1 MTYLLRGTA
10 FITGAGSG
18 IGAGVAHKFIQNG
31 ISKLALVDIN
41 SSSLQKVSESLKQTS
56 PYAEL
61 LTASVDVT
69 NEAQVN
75 NAVQT
80 AATKFG
86 RVDIGVNCAGVG
98 DAGEPT
104 HQLSLRDWQR
114 TVDINQTGVWLSQ
127 RALLQQMLTQ
137 TSCGYR
143 RGRGVIVNV
152 CSSLGISASATG
164 IPFPAYVS
172 SKHGVMGLTKMD
184 AKYYAP
190 SGIRINAVC
199 PGFVNTPMISD
210 AVDSGAFKEEVE
222 STPIGRAAD
231 VEEITDSILFLASPM
246 SSYVYGAGLV
256 VDGGYGL

>member
-1 MTYLLRGTA
+1 M
-10 FITGAGSG
+10 
-18 IGAGVAHKFIQNG
+18 AHKFIQNG

-56 PYAEL
+56 PYVEL

-69 NEAQVN
+69 NEEQVN
-75 NAVQT
+75 NAVQK

-98 DAGEPT
+98 DSGKPT

-137 TSCGYR
+137 TYGMVSAVWVYVRVLIIYRSCGTR

-152 CSSLGISASATG
+152 CSSLGINASATG
-164 IPFPAYVS
+164 IPFPAYIS
-172 SKHGVMGLTKMD
+172 SKHGM
-184 AKYYAP
+184 
-190 SGIRINAVC
+190 
-199 PGFVNTPMISD
+199 F
-210 AVDSGAFKEEVE
+210 F
-222 STPIGRAAD
+222 
-231 VEEITDSILFLASPM
+231 
-246 SSYVYGAGLV
+246 
-256 VDGGYGL
+256 

>member
-1 MTYLLRGTA
+1 MAQLLHGTA

-18 IGAGVAHKFIQNG
+18 IGAGVAHKFMQNG
-31 ISKLALVDIN
+31 ISKLALVDN
-41 SSSLQKVSESLKQTS
+41 NPSSLQKVFESLKQTS
-56 PYAEL
+56 PYVEL

-69 NEAQVN
+69 NEVQVN
-75 NAVQT
+75 NAIQE

-98 DAGEPT
+98 DPGKPT
-104 HQLSLRDWQR
+104 HQLSLKGWQR
-114 TVDINQTGVWLSQ
+114 TVDINQTGLWMSQ

-137 TSCGYR
+137 RSCGTR

-164 IPFPAYVS
+164 IPFPAYIS
-172 SKHGVMGLTKMD
+172 SKQGVMGLTKMD

-190 SGIRINAVC
+190 RGIRINAVC

-210 AVDSGAFKEEVE
+210 AGDSGVLKEEVE
-222 STPIGRAAD
+222 GTPIGRVAD

>member
-1 MTYLLRGTA
+1 MAHLLRGTA

-41 SSSLQKVSESLKQTS
+41 SSNLQKVSESLKQTS
-56 PYAEL
+56 PYVEL
-61 LTASVDVT
+61 LTASLNVT

-75 NAVQT
+75 NAVQKV
-80 AATKFG
+80 ATNFG

-98 DAGEPT
+98 DSGKPT
-104 HQLSLRDWQR
+104 HQSSLTDWQR
-114 TVDINQTGVWLSQ
+114 AVDINQTGVWLSQ

-137 TSCGYR
+137 TSCGTR

-164 IPFPAYVS
+164 MPFPAYVS

-184 AKYYAP
+184 AKYYAS

-199 PGFVNTPMISD
+199 PGFVYTPMISD
-210 AVDSGAFKEEVE
+210 AVDSGVFKEEVE
-222 STPIGRAAD
+222 SSPIGRVAD
-231 VEEITDSILFLASPM
+231 MEEITDSILFLASPM

>member
-1 MTYLLRGTA
+1 M
-10 FITGAGSG
+10 
-18 IGAGVAHKFIQNG
+18 AHKFIQNG

-137 TSCGYR
+137 TY
-143 RGRGVIVNV
+143 VMV
-152 CSSLGISASATG
+152 SA
-164 IPFPAYVS
+164 VW
-172 SKHGVMGLTKMD
+172 V
-184 AKYYAP
+184 
-190 SGIRINAVC
+190 
-199 PGFVNTPMISD
+199 
-210 AVDSGAFKEEVE
+210 
-222 STPIGRAAD
+222 
-231 VEEITDSILFLASPM
+231 
-246 SSYVYGAGLV
+246 
-256 VDGGYGL
+256 